1 MRESFF
7 DGTVRSPLQL
17 RMTQAL
23 HRCRGPGFSR
33 RGAYAGRTPPRR
45 LAGSCYRGSLR
56 QVCLCAARIQEL
68 EAFLADTCDA
78 DALRSAAAVPFSP
91 KLLAAA
97 ARVRDAQYGAVLT
110 FSPKVFIPLT
120 RLCRDKCG
128 YCTFVQEPRDG
139 AKSFLSLAEVLA
151 IARAGAAE
159 GATEALFTLGDA
171 PELVY
176 ESAARELACLGHA
189 STVSYLCEAAAAV
202 LTTGLLPHINAGL
215 LTQEAASALR
225 AVSVSQGL
233 MLESTSEALL
243 GPGGAHAGCVTK
255 APALRLAT
263 IHAAGEAR
271 VPFTSGI
278 LIGIGESRADR
289 LLSLVALRDAHA
301 AHGHL
306 QEVIIQNFRAKGATS
321 MAQHPEPTEEEL
333 LWTVAMA
340 RLLMPPEVSIQA
352 PPNLQRGGE
361 DAWRRLIG
369 AGIND
374 WGGISTVT
382 RDHVNPEARWPELHE
397 LAGACHSVGFSLVPR
412 LAVYPRFLHARET
425 WLDTRGGAL
434 SVAAAAL
441 RASDSAGL
449 ARMHPFIAGAQDA
462 HDELQSRP
470 WRMADHGAVPPAEQV
485 STAVPP
491 DVAAVLRRC
500 SDGDALLRQPLS
512 LDEME
517 LLFHA
522 RGDAFDAVCAAAD
535 ALREA
540 VCGNVVTYVV
550 NRNINYTDVCTY
562 GCTFCA
568 FSKTNR
574 REAYLVP
581 PAEVARRALEAWGRG
596 ATEVCLQGGIH
607 PEFSGDTYLRYVDA
621 VKAAVPDMHVH
632 AFSPLEVR
640 HGAESLGMAVPAYL
654 RMLKAA
660 GLASLPGTAAEILDE
675 RVRRILCPD
684 KLSTAEWC
692 DVIAA
697 AHGEGLTTTSTCMF
711 GHCERGYAPWAT
723 HLAAIRRLAVA
734 SPGLISEY
742 VPLPFVAQHA
752 PLFRSG
758 LARLGPTLRE
768 CVLMHAVAR
777 LALHGAVRNVQCS
790 WVKMGPAN
798 AALLLKSG
806 CNDMGGTLMNESISR
821 AAGAAHGQEL
831 PPEAMEAVIAAAG
844 RPSRQRTTLYGLPPE
859 TQTQRSFGAAPLS
872 AVVNPPAFV

>member
-1 MRESFF
+1 MCRCTA
-7 DGTVRSPLQL
+7 GVP
-17 RMTQAL
+17 AL
-23 HRCRGPGFSR
+23 D
-33 RGAYAGRTPPRR
+33 T
-45 LAGSCYRGSLR
+45 
-56 QVCLCAARIQEL
+56 
-68 EAFLADTCDA
+68 FLADTGSA
-78 DALRSAAAVPFSP
+78 DALRSAAAVPFSQA
-91 KLLAAA
+91 LLAAA
-97 ARVRDAQYGAVLT
+97 ASVRDAHYGSVLT

-120 RLCRDKCG
+120 RLCRDKCS
-128 YCTFVQEPRDG
+128 YCTFVQEPREG
-139 AKSFLSLAEVLA
+139 ARAFLTLAEVLA

-176 ESAARELACLGHA
+176 EVAARELASMGHA

-202 LTTGLLPHINAGL
+202 LTDTGLLPHINAGL
-215 LTQEAASALR
+215 LTQEAAEALR

-233 MLESTSEALL
+233 MLESTSDALL
-243 GPGGAHAGCVTK
+243 SPGGAHAGCVTK
-255 APALRLAT
+255 APALRLAS
-263 IHAAGEAR
+263 IHAAGAAR

-289 LLSLVALRDAHA
+289 LHSLVALRDAHA
-301 AHGHL
+301 AHGHI
-306 QEVIIQNFRAKGATS
+306 QEVIIQNFRAKGATH
-321 MAQHPEPTEEEL
+321 MAHHPEPTEEEL

-340 RLLMPPEVSIQA
+340 RLVLPPEVSIQA

-361 DAWRRLIG
+361 DAWKRLIS

-382 RDHVNPEARWPELHE
+382 RDHVNPEARWPELDA
-397 LAGACHSVGFSLVPR
+397 LAAACHAVGFSLVPR
-412 LAVYPRFLHARET
+412 LAVYPRFLHAREK

-441 RASDSAGL
+441 RASDAAGL
-449 ARMHPFIAGAQDA
+449 ARMHPFVAGAQDSA
-462 HDELQSRP
+462 ESHRRS
-470 WRMADHGAVPPAEQV
+470 WRMTAHGAVEPAQQE
-485 STAVPP
+485 STAVP
-491 DVAAVLRRC
+491 DDMAAVMRRC
-500 SDGDALLRQPLS
+500 ADGDALLRQPLS
-512 LDEME
+512 LDETE

-540 VCGNVVTYVV
+540 VCGDVVTYVV
-550 NRNINYTDVCTY
+550 NRNVNYSDVCTY

-581 PAEVARRALEAWGRG
+581 PSEVARRALEAWQRG

-607 PEFSGDTYLRYVDA
+607 PEFTGDTYLRYVDA
-621 VKAAVPDMHVH
+621 VKSAVPDMHVH

-640 HGAESLGMAVPAYL
+640 HGAGSLGMPVPAYL

-675 RVRRILCPD
+675 SVRRILCPD

-734 SPGLISEY
+734 SPGRISEF

-758 LARLGPTLRE
+758 LARVGPSLRE

-790 WVKMGPAN
+790 WVKIGPAN
-798 AALLLKSG
+798 AALLLRSG
-806 CNDMGGTLMNESISR
+806 ANDMGGTLMNESISR

-831 PPEAMEAVIAAAG
+831 LPEAMEAIIAAAG
-844 RPSRQRTTLYGLPPE
+844 RPSRQRTTLYGVPPE
-859 TQTQRSFGAAPLS
+859 AQTRRSFGAPPLS
-872 AVVNPPAFV
+872 AVANPPAFV